1 MCKTRAELQQ
11 DAIAAL
17 NTLQSNSSI
26 VDEIRKSGR
35 ALNKQAIPEMIEWCR
50 KAGYEVGHT
59 GMLASSM
66 DQQLNG
72 FCSHRTSIA

>member
-1 MCKTRAELQQ
+1 MCKARAQLHQ

-35 ALNKQAIPEMIEWCR
+35 GSNKQAIPEMIEWCR
-50 KAGYEVGHT
+50 KAGYEVG
-59 GMLASSM
+59 
-66 DQQLNG
+66 
-72 FCSHRTSIA
+72 RTECWRCLWTSG